1 MNLKLNNKT
10 SVIFRDF
17 LVLLSFTRNLH
28 KKFLESP
35 GKVLEYITFDQG
47 QGWEPCNDFSVK
59 KLHKKFVLN
68 RS

>member
-17 LVLLSFTRNLH
+17 LVLRSLNLH
-28 KKFLESP
+28 EKFLESP
-35 GKVLEYITFDQG
+35 GKVLEYFIFD

-68 RS
+68 CS